1 MGNSNA
7 LKNFA
12 NAFGAGAEN
21 TGTVEFVPEQP
32 VNPPFDL
39 GAVLTEY
46 YSRLSLREQP
56 QVGGQL
62 LLTLFMLDELESA
75 QRGWRWVSSDG
86 GPAMD
91 DPSWDKNR
99 IVIAD
104 RNGDAL
110 AVDQTS
116 VGGTVS
122 GHIGP
127 RAFTVADDLAS
138 FLQTMAEAMTVEATT
153 FDYEV
158 LDDDCNP
165 DPRFLDEVS
174 AIALRLLGPGGEA
187 GFMKFFFG

>member
-1 MGNSNA
+1 MLLDQA
-7 LKNFA
+7 LKSFA
-12 NAFGAGAEN
+12 DAFAAGAEN
-21 TGTVEFVPEQP
+21 TGAVVYGPAQHI
-32 VNPPFDL
+32 NPPFPI

-46 YSRLSLREQP
+46 YAKLTLREQP

-62 LLTLFMLDELESA
+62 LLSLFMFEELESA
-75 QRGWRWVSSDG
+75 QSGWRWVSRNG
-86 GPAMD
+86 GPVTD

-116 VGGTVS
+116 ATGTVS

-127 RAFTVADDLAS
+127 LGFKVADDLAS

-174 AIALRLLGPGGEA
+174 AIARRLLGPGGEA